1 MKERRG
7 EERSVEE
14 AKDSWVEVCTDQCFV
29 VDDYD
34 HDYDYD
40 YDMTCDG
47 VVFRACGW
55 NEWSF

>member
-1 MKERRG
+1 M
-7 EERSVEE
+7 RSVEE
-14 AKDSWVEVCTDQCFV
+14 AKDSWVEVCTDQCSL

-34 HDYDYD
+34 YYDYDYD
-40 YDMTCDG
+40 YDTTCNG

>member
-1 MKERRG
+1 MLRKRRIAG
-7 EERSVEE
+7 WKYVQIN
-14 AKDSWVEVCTDQCFV
+14 VFL

-34 HDYDYD
+34 YDYDYDFDYDYD